1 MVDAVAIHGETLRP
15 PSVPLATLCYPCLSG
30 GLGDQTNF
38 PAAVLHSG
46 DIDPNTIIYK
56 FLTP

>member
-1 MVDAVAIHGETLRP
+1 M
-15 PSVPLATLCYPCLSG
+15 ATLCYPCLSG

-38 PAAVLHSG
+38 PAVVLHPG